1 MRRKLVVV
9 FALVGLAV
17 PAGAE
22 ARTFKSTVTANGA
35 SFGEDFAS
43 TNGIIES
50 NRARC
55 LRKRTVKINRVL
67 DGKRLLLSTDRS
79 SRNGYWGGSG
89 ETAYPDSFKIK
100 LKPRRLSRKHR
111 CGGDTFIYEVG
122 GMRAA
127 ARETFPGEI
136 QYTILAYAG
145 NEVGAA
151 GNITSPATRCLSQRR
166 LEVFDFDD
174 LVRGPRRAFDVTS
187 KNGYY
192 GAFGDSTSQGVALVL
207 KARQLRPGRR
217 CGRAVYEYDPA
228 PPP

>member
-22 ARTFKSTVTANGA
+22 ARTFKSTVTAYGA

-43 TNGIIES
+43 TNGNIES

-55 LRKRTVKINRVL
+55 LRKRTVKISRVL

-79 SRNGYWGGSG
+79 SRNGYWGGTG

-127 ARETFPGEI
+127 ARETFPGEL
-136 QYTILAYAG
+136 QYSTSTYAG
-145 NEVGAA
+145 TTGVGGE
-151 GNITSPATRCLSQRR
+151 GNIVTANRCLSGRR
-166 LEVFDFDD
+166 VEVYAAEGETRTFA
-174 LVRGPRRAFDVTS
+174 AFDISS
-187 KNGYY
+187 KNGYW
-192 GAFGDSTSQGVALVL
+192 GASGSVSGPGVEYRL
-207 KARQLRPGRR
+207 KGKRLGRGANR
-217 CGRAVYEYDPA
+217 CGGDVLVNGYPNG
-228 PPP
+228 